1 MSTIQVDL
9 TKSHPPKHAAQME
22 FPVSLRVTNTV
33 KLLREQVSDKLR
45 QAIVQGWYKPGVR
58 LIERELCENVGASR
72 TSVREALRQLETEGL
87 VAVEPR
93 RGPVVASITL
103 AQAKEIYELR
113 VVFEVFAIRRFIERS
128 LPEDLAQLRQCYRQ
142 FADAVRKNELT
153 ALVES
158 MSAFYSTL
166 FRGAGNGMLE
176 TISAQLL
183 ARISYLRA
191 TSMSIKGRPKVSLRE
206 IAAILHAIENGDVAA
221 GERAVADHIE
231 QASKAAFAQL
241 SQQAASS

>member
-1 MSTIQVDL
+1 
-9 TKSHPPKHAAQME
+9 ME
-22 FPVSLRVTNTV
+22 FPLSLRVTDTA

-45 QAIVQGWYKPGVR
+45 QAIVRGWYKPGVR

-87 VAVEPR
+87 VLVEPR
-93 RGPVVASITL
+93 RGPVVASVTL

-113 VVFEVFAIRRFIERS
+113 RVFETFAIRRFIERGA
-128 LPEDLAQLRQCYRQ
+128 PEDLAQLRHCYRQ
-142 FADAVRKNELT
+142 FADAVRKNEL
-153 ALVES
+153 ASLVDS
-158 MSAFYSTL
+158 MSAFYATL

-176 TISAQLL
+176 TISAQLM

-206 IAAILHAIENGDVAA
+206 IAAILQAIENGDVAA
-221 GERAVADHIE
+221 GERAVVDHIE
-231 QASKAAFAQL
+231 EASKAAFEQL
-241 SQQAASS
+241 GQQAATT